1 MPTKKRSTW
10 GTKTKPT
17 KSKKAAPAKTKPT
30 RTKAASVKSKV
41 HVKQAASPK
50 RKAARTTTRKAAPA
64 PAIRVEAL
72 KKTIAYYYLLSYCP
86 PEQVVEFVNA
96 AGPLRKELA
105 KSAGMSEKA
114 FFNAVLPEVCRRIV
128 SYHEAT
134 REPSPQWVNALV
146 SSAAAVEKSP
156 ENLSLFQE
164 EMTKVARLPQRALPE
179 NRLHRKKGC
188 AYCRLPCHYGYFTLV
203 SEPTFRE
210 LQTMLEEETKMPAG
224 ERSPVQPVWGFTILH
239 LGKTMQSRQAFIH
252 QAHLGN
258 LSYCLLLLSMAKS
271 RLAVPEAQLQ
281 AFQAANQA
289 MILGG

>member
-1 MPTKKRSTW
+1 MPTKKRSTK
-10 GTKTKPT
+10 GTKTKQT
-17 KSKKAAPAKTKPT
+17 KSKKASPAKQKTARKT
-30 RTKAASVKSKV
+30 AAT
-41 HVKQAASPK
+41 PK
-50 RKAARTTTRKAAPA
+50 RKTARPTTRKAAVTA